1 MDILT
6 SMPFLSGTPPPG
18 PEALGRFLPPIPDG
32 IARAWLA
39 EHVPEH
45 GWVLDPFGSSPRLV
59 VEAAATGRRVLV
71 AANNP
76 VARFLV
82 EMAADPPSQA
92 EFQAALAEL
101 AVTRKGEERLEQHI
115 LSLYETPC
123 ATCRRPVSADAF
135 VWDAHSGIITQR
147 IYTCPHCGDSGER
160 DATPADVEH
169 SARFAAGDSMHRSRA
184 LARVAPPDDPDRTHA
199 EEALQ
204 LYLPRAVYA
213 LGTLINRLD
222 QLTLP
227 PARLRALQAL
237 LLHACDLA
245 SSLWSHG
252 PERARPRNLQL
263 PGTFHENNVWKALE
277 EAAGLWTERP
287 IPVPLTVWP
296 ELPPESGGLCIFE
309 GALRDLAPQLGE
321 LTLAAALGVY
331 PRPNQ
336 AFWTLSALWSGWLWG
351 QESAAAFKSVLR
363 RRRYDW
369 QWHAEALRAALG
381 SLAEALSSSVSP
393 GGGSSSE
400 PLAEHPE
407 RARGGNPGTAF
418 FALLAEVEPS
428 FVTAALA
435 ATGDAGFVL
444 EGVSMRTTS
453 DPLQLLWRAGE
464 KPPGTARPF
473 DKGVIGAAL
482 QGLLSARAE
491 PLAYIPLQLAGTAA
505 LLEAGALPLTGDVH
519 TEAAAALQEALD
531 DPLFRRYKAR
541 TSDESGYW
549 GLADPGEEFVA
560 LGDRVEMAV
569 VRFMGAHPGCTLDDI
584 QAELYDKF
592 PGMLTPP
599 LAMVA
604 AALESYATENRGTW
618 HLRDEDTPSLRRA
631 EIGELQKLL
640 VKLGKRLDFH
650 VLRQEGGLVIWE
662 QGLPPRPSTLPGRS
676 AGVLRDG
683 GALVLPPPGGA
694 LVLETAL
701 AFFVQAS
708 AVTERVLRESEYP
721 AEKTVLVIPG
731 GRAGLLAYKLRR
743 DPYLSERT
751 QGWRFLK
758 FRHLRQLSE
767 AALLS
772 REGWDAQ
779 LASDPI
785 ESSSGQML
793 MF

>member
-1 MDILT
+1 
-6 SMPFLSGTPPPG
+6 MPFLSGTPPPG
-18 PEALGRFLPPIPDG
+18 PEALGRFLPPVPDG
-32 IARAWLA
+32 IARAWVQ
-39 EHVPEH
+39 EHVPEG
-45 GWVLDPFGSSPRLV
+45 GWVLDPFGSSPRLAA
-59 VEAAATGRRVLV
+59 EAASTGRRALV

-76 VARFLV
+76 VTRFLV

-123 ATCRRPVSADAF
+123 ANCRRTVSAEAF

-160 DATPADVEH
+160 EATPADVER
-169 SARFAAGDSMHRSRA
+169 SARFAAGDAMHRSRA
-184 LARVAPPDDPDRTHA
+184 LARIAPPDDPDRPNA

-227 PARLRALQAL
+227 PARRRALQAL

-252 PERARPRNLQL
+252 PERARPRSLQL

-277 EAAGLWTERP
+277 EAATLWTERA
-287 IPVPLTVWP
+287 IPVPVTVWP
-296 ELPPESGGLCIFE
+296 ELPLQTGGLCIFE
-309 GALRDLAPQLGE
+309 GALRDLVPKLAE
-321 LTLAAALGVY
+321 LPLDGGPPATIAGALGVY

-336 AFWTLSALWSGWLWG
+336 AFWTLSALWAGWLWG
-351 QESAAAFKSVLR
+351 RESAAPFKSVLR

-381 SLAEALSSSVSP
+381 SLREGLSPEAP
-393 GGGSSSE
+393 
-400 PLAEHPE
+400 
-407 RARGGNPGTAF
+407 F
-418 FALLAEVEPS
+418 FVLLAEAEPPFIS
-428 FVTAALA
+428 AALA
-435 ATGDAGFVL
+435 ATGDAGFAL
-444 EGVSMRTTS
+444 EGVSMRGTL
-453 DPLQLLWRAGE
+453 DPLQLLWKAGPPLSLPPNAPHLGGDGRGRA
-464 KPPGTARPF
+464 F
-473 DKGVIGAAL
+473 DKSVIQAAV
-482 QGLLSARAE
+482 GRLLAARAE
-491 PLAYIPLQLAGTAA
+491 PLAYMPLQLAGTAA
-505 LLEAGALPLTGDVH
+505 LLEAGALPLTSEVH
-519 TEAAAALQEALD
+519 TEAAAAIQQALE
-531 DPLFRRYKAR
+531 DPLFQRFKAR

-549 GLADPGEEFVA
+549 GLAEPGEEFVVFS
-560 LGDRVEMAV
+560 DRVEIAI
-569 VRFMGAHPGCTLDDI
+569 VRFLGDHPGCTLEEID
-584 QAELYDKF
+584 AELYGKF
-592 PGMLTPP
+592 PGLLTPP
-599 LAMVA
+599 LALVA
-604 AALESYATENRGTW
+604 AALESYATENGTKPGGW
-618 HLRDEDTPSLRRA
+618 QLREEDTPSSRRA

-640 VKLGKRLDFH
+640 LKLGKRLDFH
-650 VLRQEGGLVIWE
+650 VLRQEGGLVVWE
-662 QGLPPRPSTLPGRS
+662 QGL
-676 AGVLRDG
+676 D
-683 GALVLPPPGGA
+683 
-694 LVLETAL
+694 TAL

-743 DPYLSERT
+743 DPYLSERI

-772 REGWDAQ
+772 RESWDEQ
-779 LASDPI
+779 LVSDPI